1 MRGHSMRSIPK
12 SASPLR
18 RLAGVAA
25 VVGAVSTPVLVGACS
40 DFLDAEN
47 PAAVETAVLED
58 SSFFDLLANTA
69 INNLQGPIPN
79 LSGTTDFWLT
89 YLGAIFTDE
98 LRNHHVFIDESLYD
112 QRRVTTSNSYNNV
125 FTYGPIQRARWLTDS
140 IASRM
145 RIIYPD
151 SSLRDVR
158 LARTYAIAG
167 YHHVQLAEGWCEVP
181 IAPPGQR
188 YGGLVKSDSLFRLA
202 EMRFDSAIKIAAAAR
217 AANAPVQTTAGQRFA
232 LGADSIRNFAY
243 VGMARAALGR
253 NDKVKAA
260 FAAGKVTAMG
270 AGDFE
275 YRLFHNS
282 NTTSGLQ
289 NLWQDRLSGGGG
301 VTSGSISGTPFFAL
315 DDARVPHP
323 INATTGAPLTE
334 AVQGTG
340 SFVVP
345 NSPPSHSTFN
355 GTKVGADFN
364 YAGSIRLASLLEARY
379 ILAEAEGPTGTN
391 IAFIESRRLA
401 FPSSTAQTPTTAA
414 NFLTNLIDQRRRDFY
429 LDGHRMGDLRRYL
442 RLYNLDFYPKGAY
455 LGSATTTYGD
465 VMCWP
470 INTAEI
476 TNNPLVPK
484 PYNPP
489 IGP

>member
-1 MRGHSMRSIPK
+1 MHSK
-12 SASPLR
+12 STYASPFR
-18 RLAGVAA
+18 RLAGAAFVTGAVFAA
-25 VVGAVSTPVLVGACS
+25 VLLGACS
-40 DFLDAEN
+40 DFLSAEN
-47 PAAVETAVLED
+47 PAAVETGVLED
-58 SSFFDLLANTA
+58 SSFVDLMANSA
-69 INNLQGPIPN
+69 INSLQAPN
-79 LSGTTDFWLT
+79 PFGGTNDFWLT

-98 LRNHHVFIDESLYD
+98 LRNHHVFADEILYD
-112 QRRVTTSNSYNNV
+112 QRRVTVSNSYNNI
-125 FTYGPIQRARWLTDS
+125 FTYGPIQRGRWLADS
-140 IASRM
+140 LAARM

-151 SSLRDVR
+151 SSLHDVR

-167 YHHVQLAEGWCEVP
+167 YHLIHLAEGWCEVP
-181 IAPPGQR
+181 IAPAGQR
-188 YGGLVKSDSLFRLA
+188 YGGLVQSDSLFRLA
-202 EMRFDSAIKIAAAAR
+202 EIRFDSAIKVAIAAKT
-217 AANAPVQTTAGQRFA
+217 ANAPVQTPAGQRFSLA
-232 LGADSIRNFAY
+232 ADSIRNFAL

-260 FAAGKVTAMG
+260 LAARQV
-270 AGDFE
+270 AGILPGNDFE

-289 NLWQDRLSGGGG
+289 NIYQDRLSGGGG

-323 INATTGAPLTE
+323 INATTGAPLPE

-345 NSPPSHSTFN
+345 NSPPSHSTFS
-355 GTKVGADFN
+355 GTKIGADFS
-364 YAGSIRLASLLEARY
+364 YGGSIRIASLLEARY

-401 FPSSTAQTPTTAA
+401 FPSTTAQTPTTSA
-414 NFLTNLIDQRRRDFY
+414 NFLANLIDQRRRDFY
-429 LDGHRMGDLRRYL
+429 LDGHRMGDLRRYK
-442 RLYNLDFYPKGAY
+442 RLYNLDFYPKGPY
-455 LGSATTTYGD
+455 LGSNITTYGD

-470 INTAEI
+470 INFAEI

-489 IGP
+489 TGP